1 MNDNI
6 TLPRVVAAAITQI
19 LIDSQSVS
27 DYQLEREEWAEKQIA
42 DALAQDDFKQE
53 VADSALLG
61 NIESPFNACMHQ
73 EHCKAWKEK
82 ASADTPAT
90 ADLTDD
96 QIIDLFHRK
105 TTGLGCKGII
115 AFARAMLGAAPHPPT
130 VKECLTVEQPQ
141 VEQEPV
147 DEAAFMPGTTGF
159 TMACFLAS
167 DVPVGTKLY
176 TNPQP
181 KREPLTDAQAKAL
194 LAELTGRD
202 TACANDYNWDYE
214 LRIIRIIE
222 AAHNIK

>member
-6 TLPRVVAAAITQI
+6 TLPRVVAAAITQT

-73 EHCKAWKEK
+73 EHCKAWKKK

-105 TTGLGCKGII
+105 TTGLGRKGII
-115 AFARAMLGAAPHPPT
+115 AFARAMFAAAP
-130 VKECLTVEQPQ
+130 QPQ
-141 VEQEPV
+141 SDATPYLYYDPENGDTWTQEAINDGCCPP
-147 DEAAFMPGTTGF
+147 DGLIA
-159 TMACFLAS
+159 
-167 DVPVGTKLY
+167 LY
-176 TNPQP
+176 THSQR
-181 KREPLTDAQAKAL
+181 KPLTDERIWDLYCDWHGEPDGCYGFARAV
-194 LAELTGRD
+194 E
-202 TACANDYNWDYE
+202 CAHD
-214 LRIIRIIE
+214 
-222 AAHNIK
+222 IK